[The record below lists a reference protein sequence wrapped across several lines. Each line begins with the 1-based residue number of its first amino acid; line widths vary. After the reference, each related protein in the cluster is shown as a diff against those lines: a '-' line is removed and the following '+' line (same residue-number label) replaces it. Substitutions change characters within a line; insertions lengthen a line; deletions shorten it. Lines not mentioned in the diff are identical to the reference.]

1 MSNIITARD
10 PDIIA
15 AEINIIKREVQEV
28 VIYATIKIGAKLE
41 EAKTMVPAG
50 QWGKWLEENVEYSQ
64 STAENMMKLY
74 REYGGN
80 QESFFDTW
88 TNSQTFGKLTY
99 TQHLALLSLPFA
111 DRQDFAEKNN
121 VEDMSTRQLQDA
133 VRQQLEEERRRHAE
147 TRGDLESTEAQL
159 RDAEQSVLDMQ
170 QQLSA
175 AKSSESAWQKEI
187 DKLGADK
194 ARAENSEAHAVKLV
208 KKLEKQLKDA
218 QAQEKAAQEDLKKA
232 KESPEIP
239 ESMMEQLRKEAEEA
253 AAKKAADDIQ
263 KQLDAAN
270 AALARAEAQ
279 KKEAEEKLVAA
290 QKQNKMSD
298 PNMMAVQTLGT
309 QMLAL
314 ANSINGHRMKAV
326 MQDEA
331 NAKPIGKYLSYLLE
345 ELRTAFGIKA
355 EAKKEEA

>member
-15 AEINIIKREVQEV
+15 AEINIIKRQVQEA
-28 VIYATIKIGAKLE
+28 VIYGTIKIGEKLC
-41 EAKTMVPAG
+41 EAKSLVPQG
-50 QWGKWLEENVEYSQ
+50 EWGKWLEENVEYSQ

-80 QESFFDTW
+80 QESLFDTW

-111 DRQDFAEKNN
+111 DRQEFAEQNN
-121 VEDMSTRQLQDA
+121 VEAMSTRQLQDA
-133 VRQQLEEERRRHAE
+133 IRQQLEEERRRHAE
-147 TRGDLESTEAQL
+147 TKEELESTEAQL
-159 RDAEQSVLDMQ
+159 RDAEQNVLDMQ
-170 QQLSA
+170 QQIAA
-175 AKSSESAWQKEI
+175 AKSSEGAWQKEI
-187 DKLGADK
+187 DKLTDDK
-194 ARAENSEAHAVKLV
+194 TRAEKSEANALNLV
-208 KKLEKQLKDA
+208 KKLKKQLKDA
-218 QAQEKAAQEDLKKA
+218 QSQEQAVRDELKKA
-232 KESPEIP
+232 QDSPEIP
-239 ESMMEQLRKEAEEA
+239 ESLMEQLRQEAEAE
-253 AAKKAADDIQ
+253 AAKKATGDIQ

-270 AALARAEAQ
+270 AALAKAEAQ
-279 KKEAEEKLVAA
+279 KKETEEKLAA
-290 QKQNKMSD
+290 ALKQNKMSD
-298 PNMMAVQTLGT
+298 HNMMAVQTLGT

-314 ANSINGHRMKAV
+314 ANSINGHRLKAV

-355 EAKKEEA
+355 EAQNG